1 MFAFETYLLCFDTVF
16 AKFEDV
22 HKALLLCQ
30 QTTLSW
36 IHCTLVFQLSLTKYK
51 AHKVPSKMEVEC
63 RVVGRPP
70 NITLQ
75 IVEDTTLKLDFGV
88 ISALKDITLQL
99 MLANTAFQLWY
110 DSKMAFGLG
119 FRHHI

>member
-1 MFAFETYLLCFDTVF
+1 M
-16 AKFEDV
+16 
-22 HKALLLCQ
+22 
-30 QTTLSW
+30 
-36 IHCTLVFQLSLTKYK
+36 VFQLSLTKYK

-99 MLANTAFQLWY
+99 MLANTAFRLLYNAKFENGVWIR
-110 DSKMAFGLG
+110 L
-119 FRHHI
+119 